1 MKIGDTLPIAQPIDR
16 GELQYARQRAT
27 AVRRTA
33 KDDTSWR
40 GNTARKVIAETE
52 RQQRLETDPFEQA
65 RRFLGR
71 RGTPVY
77 SLAVYD
83 PTFGEQTA
91 RRLIA
96 KAGWR
101 VGAEEVADR
110 AGVIRAAEQAG
121 WCAQAAAH
129 V

>member
-27 AVRRTA
+27 AVRRTS

-40 GNTARKVIAETE
+40 GHTTRKVIAEAE

-96 KAGWR
+96 TAGWR
-101 VGAEEVADR
+101 VGGEVVADR
-110 AGVIRAAEQAG
+110 AGVMQAAEQAG
-121 WCAQAAAH
+121 WCAKAASD